1 MKSLWIG
8 IVLLS
13 FSILALGQTTG
24 AAGAAGATTGNTG
37 GTAERSPEAG
47 SSIGK
52 DVNGA
57 MLQNQGHSG
66 DILTGTVKVDGN
78 PLLWEPIPV
87 TVYCDGKV
95 RAQTGADV
103 KGHFEFRSTQIEGP
117 AAQQPKKVKLTALY
131 TGCTV
136 KASLAGYQS
145 SSLVIPNR
153 DLEDNPDIGTV
164 KLTIDEHANG
174 TALSA
179 TSASAPKNA
188 IKDFEKARQDMI
200 EKKPDKAKSDL
211 KKAAD
216 AYPQFAM
223 AWYELGMLEAQSNQ
237 HQEAK
242 NDLMKAA
249 AADPKYLPPYLP
261 LAQLSAAEGN
271 WKEVEDYVQKSLAL
285 NPDGSPQLWYFD
297 ALAKYN
303 LNDKQGAE
311 ASGQKAF
318 AMDPNHTAP
327 NTEQLLAVLEAGRG
341 DYTDA
346 LAHLKNSLTYLPPG
360 PNADLVKQQIEQ
372 LQSAAK

>member
-8 IVLLS
+8 IVLLTVS
-13 FSILALGQTTG
+13 IFSWGQTTG
-24 AAGAAGATTGNTG
+24 AAGAAGATTGSTG
-37 GTAERSPEAG
+37 STAERSPEAG
-47 SSIGK
+47 SSVGK

-66 DILTGTVKVDGN
+66 DYLNGTVSVQGN
-78 PLLWEPIPV
+78 PLLWDPIPV
-87 TVYCDGKV
+87 TIYCDGKS
-95 RAQTGADV
+95 RAQAYVDT
-103 KGHFEFRSTQIEGP
+103 KGHFQFQSTPIGGP
-117 AAQQPKKVKLTALY
+117 AVQQAKKVNLTALY

-145 SSLVIPNR
+145 SSLVIANR
-153 DLEDNPDIGTV
+153 NLEDNPDVGTL
-164 KLTIDEHANG
+164 KLTVDEHANG
-174 TALSA
+174 SALSA

-188 IKDFEKARQDMI
+188 VKAFEKAREDMI
-200 EKKPDKAKSDL
+200 DRKPDKAKNDL
-211 KKAAD
+211 QKAVQQ
-216 AYPQFAM
+216 YPQFAM
-223 AWYELGMLEAQSNQ
+223 AWYELGMLQAQ
-237 HQEAK
+237 AK
-242 NDLMKAA
+242 SPDARNSLLKAV

-261 LAQLSAAEGN
+261 LAQLSSIEGK
-271 WKEVEDYVQKSLAL
+271 WQDVQQYTQKSLAL
-285 NPDGSPQLWYFD
+285 NPEGSAQVWYFD

-303 LNDKQGAE
+303 LNDKKGAE

-360 PNADLVKQQIEQ
+360 QNADLVKQQISQ
-372 LQSAAK
+372 LETAAK